1 MATGFTQ
8 RFKGKIVG
16 AYVNAQAMNYVVSP
30 ALTASTTQ
38 TRIGGTPLPALLNYI
53 ATCATAGNAVTL
65 KPMVPGDFQVVM
77 NRAATNAA
85 SVFPNSAAV
94 GIDAGAAGAA
104 ATLSAGNRAIF
115 WCLTPTL
122 IVSTLLGAVSA

>member
-8 RFKGKIVG
+8 RFKGKISA
-16 AYVNAQAMNYVVSP
+16 AYALSQAQNWAVSSSI
-30 ALTASTTQ
+30 TASATQ
-38 TRIGGTPLPALLNYI
+38 TRVGGTPLTYLLNVI
-53 ATCATAGNAVTL
+53 GTVATIGNAVTL
-65 KPMVPGDFQVVM
+65 KPMAPGDFQVVF
-77 NRAATNAA
+77 NRGALAA

-104 ATLSAGNRAIF
+104 ATLSAGNKAIF

-122 IVSTLLGAVSA
+122 IVSTQLGAVAS